1 MPKNNVYSKSDMVHV
16 VDANGQVQPDQVP
29 SAWVGTD
36 LLPAGSKKATKA
48 QVQKAD
54 GSDGGSDT
62 SDSDA
67 DAGSDSGDS
76 GQSSGS

>member
-54 GSDGGSDT
+54 GSDSGSDT
-62 SDSDA
+62 SGPDA
-67 DAGSDSGDS
+67 SGDSGDS
-76 GQSSGS
+76 GQSSGSGA